1 MNITVFEFLKR
12 LDLDRD
18 EYLVYICKN
27 GKGTIIKTLKE
38 IKEQVGLE
46 PFNPLAYDKGQE
58 EVKDF
63 RISAGSIQLFID

>member
-18 EYLVYICKN
+18 EYFVYICRN

-38 IKEQVGLE
+38 IKAQIGIE
-46 PFNPLAYDKGQE
+46 PFNPLADGGQE